1 MSSDSFAAEAGQANV
16 GTHLKQDRLADTQR
30 GGGESFLYSVRAT
43 MRGRRWVW
51 FVLTVVLLA
60 LCIALIG
67 AYAVPRKSTGQG
79 GDEDTLYLS
88 PYVENQETQEAR
100 ARSVVPMFSLPDL
113 GSEAHAGLITVNA
126 TLDSHLF
133 FLHIQATRNHLE
145 VPLLLWLQ
153 GGPGSSS
160 LFGQFLENGPLA
172 IDAHGKVHPREHTL
186 REYLNVIYLD
196 QPVGAGFSRT
206 GSPEGYPTTLEEL
219 SRDIYRFLEQF
230 FELFPEYKD
239 RDFYVAGESYGAR
252 SAVALAI
259 RLHENPNLPVKLRG
273 VVSGVGFLGPV
284 VPMLDQSD
292 YFHKLGVLDY
302 QGWQIYKKAM
312 TDAQDLVTAN
322 RSMDA
327 FGLLMKTVFVNTDPN
342 QEPTLFQRLSGYA
355 FDGNVLQSVQPAEFG
370 AYREHVASA
379 DFKQAVHVGRNAKFR
394 RDAEINERLTFDYFR
409 NISDIVSTLMDNY
422 RFLAYTGQLDPIFA
436 VNPTE
441 DFLRG
446 LNWSRAG
453 QFRHAHRAPWFAG
466 GREEGVSGYV
476 TTAGDFSF
484 VVLVNAGHYPG
495 FDQTRAVDDLMRRFV
510 AGNLTQLH

>member
-1 MSSDSFAAEAGQANV
+1 MS
-16 GTHLKQDRLADTQR
+16 
-30 GGGESFLYSVRAT
+30 
-43 MRGRRWVW
+43 GRRWVW
-51 FVLTVVLLA
+51 LVLTAVLLV

-67 AYAVPRKSTGQG
+67 AFAVPRKSTGQG

-88 PYVENQETQEAR
+88 PYVEKQEVKEAR
-100 ARSVVPMFSLPDL
+100 SRSVVPMFSPPDL

-126 TLDSHLF
+126 MLDSHPLLPSHPSQERSVPSHAESQVKF
-133 FLHIQATRNHLE
+133 HRNHLE
-145 VPLLLWLQ
+145 APLLLWLQ

-172 IDAHGKVHPREHTL
+172 IDAHGKVHPREHTM

-206 GSPEGYPTTLEEL
+206 GSPDGYPTTLEEL
-219 SRDIYRFLEQF
+219 SRDIHRFLEQF

-252 SAVALAI
+252 AAVALAI
-259 RLHENPNLPVKLRG
+259 RLHENPDLPVKLRG
-273 VVSGVGFLGPV
+273 VSCGVGFLGPLL
-284 VPMLDQSD
+284 PMLDQSD

-302 QGWQIYKKAM
+302 QGWQIYKKRMA
-312 TDAQDLVTAN
+312 DVQDLVTAN
-322 RSMDA
+322 RSIDA
-327 FGLLMKTVFVNTDPN
+327 LGLLLKTVFVNTDPN
-342 QEPTLFQRLSGYA
+342 KEPTLFQRLSGYA
-355 FDGNVLQSVQPAEFG
+355 FDGNVLRSVEPAEFG

-379 DFKQAVHVGRNAKFR
+379 DFKQAVHVGRNAEFR
-394 RDAEINERLTFDYFR
+394 RDAQINVKLAFDYFR

-422 RFLAYTGQLDPIFA
+422 RFLAYTGQLDPVLA
-436 VNPTE
+436 VNPIE
-441 DFLRG
+441 DFLRD
-446 LNWSRAG
+446 LDWSRAG

-466 GREEGVSGYV
+466 GREEGISGYV

-484 VVLVNAGHYPG
+484 VVLASAGHYPG
-495 FDQTRAVDDLMRRFV
+495 FDQTRAVDNLMRRFV